1 MEIGEKKS
9 SELIE
14 QEVKVSVYGVLD
26 LFSKLNY
33 LKNVLKIKE
42 KENDMLLGYLQ
53 QQEGEIEKLKKEN
66 LYLQNKLK
74 YKKEGY
80 IN

>member
-26 LFSKLNY
+26 LFSKLNS

>member
-14 QEVKVSVYGVLD
+14 QEVKVSVCGVLD
-26 LFSKLNY
+26 LFSKLNS
-33 LKNVLKIKE
+33 LENVLKIKE

>member
-1 MEIGEKKS
+1 
-9 SELIE
+9 
-14 QEVKVSVYGVLD
+14 
-26 LFSKLNY
+26 
-33 LKNVLKIKE
+33 
-42 KENDMLLGYLQ
+42 MLLGYLQ

>member
-26 LFSKLNY
+26 LFSKLNS
-33 LKNVLKIKE
+33 LENVLKIKE